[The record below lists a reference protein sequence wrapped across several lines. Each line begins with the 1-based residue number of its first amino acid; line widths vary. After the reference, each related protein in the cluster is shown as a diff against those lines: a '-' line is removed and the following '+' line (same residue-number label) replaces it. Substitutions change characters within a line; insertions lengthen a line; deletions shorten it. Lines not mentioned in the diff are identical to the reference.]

1 MSSVKKSRLGGVKTL
16 KVSGILDE
24 FEKDEVK
31 KGVDIVS
38 LFTSFGVHLEKKG
51 KSWMGRCP
59 WHEDSTPSLSVDLEK
74 GLYNCFG
81 CGESGD
87 AFDLVMKER
96 GLDFPSAV
104 KFLKG
109 ADFSQL
115 KSVPTPPKK
124 ETPKS
129 DKTEKLNKTP
139 EPLNSAETPLNGRK
153 LGDSQTDT
161 EAVDLKAIA
170 SFYHKALAKSQE
182 ARTYLEARGLTD
194 KKLWSRFQIGY
205 ADGSLLQVLS
215 STQQKELTE
224 RGLIRSS
231 GKEFFQ
237 GCLVFPL
244 LDEQGKVVSF
254 YGRSI
259 QAGTKPSHLYPPGPR
274 RGLIN
279 REALKVYSDQIIL
292 TESVI
297 DSLSLVQIG
306 VENAVPLYGTSGFTA
321 EHLEA
326 LQAERVQSVVLAL
339 DNDEPGRKASEK
351 IADQLSKEGF
361 STSITSPTKKKDW
374 NEEVLEGLTR
384 EGFESLLAEASPLEP
399 EKPKDAPVLEK
410 KGSRYLFTFGSLV
423 YRLLGVKENFISS
436 LRVNIQA
443 KKEGSE
449 DRYIDNVDLFSAR
462 SRTSFASN
470 LAYSFDLEKARVEKD
485 LLAIL
490 EALEEERDKA
500 FNQTEEEEIIL
511 TDEEIQLGMDL
522 LSSPDLFDRIS
533 SDTET
538 LGYVGEDV
546 NKRLLYIAASSRK
559 LDDPIS
565 VIVLSES
572 ASGKSYLVD
581 TIRKLIP
588 AEDVLAMTSLSE
600 QALNYLPED
609 GLMHKFLVM
618 GEAVHGDIV
627 EHQLREM
634 LSAKELS
641 RLVTTKDEKTG
652 ALTSRMVRKEVIVS
666 AIMSSTNYDINAE
679 NASRSFV
686 INTDESAEQT
696 RSIHKIQRK
705 KYSLER
711 YRAKEENIP
720 QIIHQHHCAQ
730 RLLEKRVIVNPFAD
744 LLDFPSS
751 MMRARRDHE
760 RFMDLIACVCFLR
773 QFQKEDQEEGGL
785 AYIACDLEDYR
796 VAHDLMQAILPSTL
810 TNFPKAAMGLYE
822 QVRELLQKKAEE
834 ERLEVEKVSVTQRE
848 IREATGL
855 SQMFVKR
862 NMKILCDYEYLIGS
876 GSGARGSKRSYRLF
890 KDEEL
895 ALIDLSVI
903 PSPEEMREKLE
914 NV

>member
-1 MSSVKKSRLGGVKTL
+1 MP
-16 KVSGILDE
+16 
-24 FEKDEVK
+24 
-31 KGVDIVS
+31 
-38 LFTSFGVHLEKKG
+38 
-51 KSWMGRCP
+51 CP
-59 WHEDSTPSLSVDLEK
+59 W
-74 GLYNCFG
+74 CR
-81 CGESGD
+81 SG
-87 AFDLVMKER
+87 
-96 GLDFPSAV
+96 
-104 KFLKG
+104 
-109 ADFSQL
+109 
-115 KSVPTPPKK
+115 
-124 ETPKS
+124 
-129 DKTEKLNKTP
+129 
-139 EPLNSAETPLNGRK
+139 
-153 LGDSQTDT
+153 
-161 EAVDLKAIA
+161 
-170 SFYHKALAKSQE
+170 
-182 ARTYLEARGLTD
+182 
-194 KKLWSRFQIGY
+194 W
-205 ADGSLLQVLS
+205 
-215 STQQKELTE
+215 
-224 RGLIRSS
+224 
-231 GKEFFQ
+231 
-237 GCLVFPL
+237 
-244 LDEQGKVVSF
+244 
-254 YGRSI
+254 
-259 QAGTKPSHLYPPGPR
+259 
-274 RGLIN
+274 
-279 REALKVYSDQIIL
+279 
-292 TESVI
+292 
-297 DSLSLVQIG
+297 
-306 VENAVPLYGTSGFTA
+306 ENVVPLYGTSGFTK

-361 STSITSPTKKKDW
+361 STSITSPTQKKDW
-374 NEEVLEGLTR
+374 NEEVLGGLTR
-384 EGFESLLAEASPLEP
+384 EGFESHLAEAGTLEP
-399 EKPKDAPVLEK
+399 EKSKDAPVLEK

-423 YRLLGVKENFISS
+423 YRLLGVKENFVSS

-470 LAYSFDLEKARVEKD
+470 LAYSFDLEKARIEKD

-511 TDEEIQLGMDL
+511 TDEEVQLGMDL

-533 SDTET
+533 QDTET

-696 RSIHKIQRK
+696 RSIHRVQRK
-705 KYSLER
+705 KYSL
-711 YRAKEENIP
+711 RA
-720 QIIHQHHCAQ
+720 
-730 RLLEKRVIVNPFAD
+730 
-744 LLDFPSS
+744 
-751 MMRARRDHE
+751 
-760 RFMDLIACVCFLR
+760 
-773 QFQKEDQEEGGL
+773 
-785 AYIACDLEDYR
+785 
-796 VAHDLMQAILPSTL
+796 LPSQGREHPPNHPPAPL
-810 TNFPKAAMGLYE
+810 RSAAYW
-822 QVRELLQKKAEE
+822 R
-834 ERLEVEKVSVTQRE
+834 
-848 IREATGL
+848 
-855 SQMFVKR
+855 
-862 NMKILCDYEYLIGS
+862 S
-876 GSGARGSKRSYRLF
+876 GSS
-890 KDEEL
+890 
-895 ALIDLSVI
+895 
-903 PSPEEMREKLE
+903 
-914 NV
+914 

>member
-1 MSSVKKSRLGGVKTL
+1 
-16 KVSGILDE
+16 
-24 FEKDEVK
+24 
-31 KGVDIVS
+31 
-38 LFTSFGVHLEKKG
+38 
-51 KSWMGRCP
+51 
-59 WHEDSTPSLSVDLEK
+59 
-74 GLYNCFG
+74 
-81 CGESGD
+81 
-87 AFDLVMKER
+87 
-96 GLDFPSAV
+96 
-104 KFLKG
+104 
-109 ADFSQL
+109 
-115 KSVPTPPKK
+115 
-124 ETPKS
+124 
-129 DKTEKLNKTP
+129 
-139 EPLNSAETPLNGRK
+139 
-153 LGDSQTDT
+153 
-161 EAVDLKAIA
+161 
-170 SFYHKALAKSQE
+170 
-182 ARTYLEARGLTD
+182 
-194 KKLWSRFQIGY
+194 
-205 ADGSLLQVLS
+205 
-215 STQQKELTE
+215 
-224 RGLIRSS
+224 
-231 GKEFFQ
+231 
-237 GCLVFPL
+237 
-244 LDEQGKVVSF
+244 
-254 YGRSI
+254 
-259 QAGTKPSHLYPPGPR
+259 
-274 RGLIN
+274 
-279 REALKVYSDQIIL
+279 
-292 TESVI
+292 VI
-297 DSLSLVQIG
+297 DALSLVQIG
-306 VENAVPLYGTSGFTA
+306 VENVVPLYGTSGFTK

-361 STSITSPTKKKDW
+361 STSITSPTQKKDW
-374 NEEVLEGLTR
+374 NEEVLGGLTR
-384 EGFESLLAEASPLEP
+384 EGFESHLAEAGTLEP
-399 EKPKDAPVLEK
+399 EKSKDAPVLEK

-423 YRLLGVKENFISS
+423 YRLLGVKENFVSS

-470 LAYSFDLEKARVEKD
+470 LAYSFDLEKARIEKD

-511 TDEEIQLGMDL
+511 TDEEVQLGMDL

-533 SDTET
+533 QDTET

-720 QIIHQHHCAQ
+720 RIIHQHHCAQ

-773 QFQKEDQEEGGL
+773 QFQKEAQEEGGL

-822 QVRELLQKKAEE
+822 QLREILHQKAKADE
-834 ERLEVEKVSVTQRE
+834 LEVEKVSVTQRE

>member
-1 MSSVKKSRLGGVKTL
+1 
-16 KVSGILDE
+16 
-24 FEKDEVK
+24 
-31 KGVDIVS
+31 
-38 LFTSFGVHLEKKG
+38 
-51 KSWMGRCP
+51 
-59 WHEDSTPSLSVDLEK
+59 
-74 GLYNCFG
+74 
-81 CGESGD
+81 
-87 AFDLVMKER
+87 
-96 GLDFPSAV
+96 
-104 KFLKG
+104 
-109 ADFSQL
+109 
-115 KSVPTPPKK
+115 
-124 ETPKS
+124 
-129 DKTEKLNKTP
+129 
-139 EPLNSAETPLNGRK
+139 
-153 LGDSQTDT
+153 
-161 EAVDLKAIA
+161 
-170 SFYHKALAKSQE
+170 
-182 ARTYLEARGLTD
+182 
-194 KKLWSRFQIGY
+194 
-205 ADGSLLQVLS
+205 
-215 STQQKELTE
+215 
-224 RGLIRSS
+224 
-231 GKEFFQ
+231 
-237 GCLVFPL
+237 
-244 LDEQGKVVSF
+244 VVSF

-259 QAGTKPSHLYPPGPR
+259 QAGAKPAHLYPPGPR
-274 RGLIN
+274 RGLVN
-279 REALKVYSDQIIL
+279 REALKVYRDQIIL

-297 DSLSLVQIG
+297 DALSLVQIG
-306 VENAVPLYGTSGFTA
+306 VENVVPLYGTSGFTK

-361 STSITSPTKKKDW
+361 STSITSPTQKKDW
-374 NEEVLEGLTR
+374 NEEVLGGLTR
-384 EGFESLLAEASPLEP
+384 EGFESHLAEAGTLEP
-399 EKPKDAPVLEK
+399 EKSKDAPVLEK

-423 YRLLGVKENFISS
+423 YRLLGVKENFVSS

-470 LAYSFDLEKARVEKD
+470 LAYSFDLEKARIEKD

-511 TDEEIQLGMDL
+511 TDEEVQLGMDL

-533 SDTET
+533 QDTET

-720 QIIHQHHCAQ
+720 RIIHQHHCAQ

-773 QFQKEDQEEGGL
+773 QFQKEAQEEGGL

-822 QVRELLQKKAEE
+822 QLREILHQKAKADE
-834 ERLEVEKVSVTQRE
+834 LEVEKVSVTQRE

>member
-1 MSSVKKSRLGGVKTL
+1 V
-16 KVSGILDE
+16 
-24 FEKDEVK
+24 
-31 KGVDIVS
+31 
-38 LFTSFGVHLEKKG
+38 
-51 KSWMGRCP
+51 
-59 WHEDSTPSLSVDLEK
+59 
-74 GLYNCFG
+74 
-81 CGESGD
+81 
-87 AFDLVMKER
+87 
-96 GLDFPSAV
+96 
-104 KFLKG
+104 
-109 ADFSQL
+109 
-115 KSVPTPPKK
+115 
-124 ETPKS
+124 
-129 DKTEKLNKTP
+129 
-139 EPLNSAETPLNGRK
+139 
-153 LGDSQTDT
+153 
-161 EAVDLKAIA
+161 
-170 SFYHKALAKSQE
+170 
-182 ARTYLEARGLTD
+182 
-194 KKLWSRFQIGY
+194 
-205 ADGSLLQVLS
+205 
-215 STQQKELTE
+215 
-224 RGLIRSS
+224 
-231 GKEFFQ
+231 
-237 GCLVFPL
+237 
-244 LDEQGKVVSF
+244 
-254 YGRSI
+254 
-259 QAGTKPSHLYPPGPR
+259 
-274 RGLIN
+274 N
-279 REALKVYSDQIIL
+279 REALKVYRDQIIL

-297 DSLSLVQIG
+297 DALSLVQIG
-306 VENAVPLYGTSGFTA
+306 VENVVPLYGTSGFTK

-326 LQAERVQSVVLAL
+326 LRAERVQSVVLAL

-351 IADQLSKEGF
+351 IADQLIKEGF
-361 STSITSPTKKKDW
+361 STSIISPTQKKDW

-384 EGFESLLAEASPLEP
+384 EGFESLLAEAGTLEP
-399 EKPKDAPVLEK
+399 EKPKDTPVLEK

-423 YRLLGVKENFISS
+423 YRLLGVKENFVSS

-511 TDEEIQLGMDL
+511 TEEEIQLGMDL

-533 SDTET
+533 QDTET

-720 QIIHQHHCAQ
+720 RIIHQHHCAQ
-730 RLLEKRVIVNPFAD
+730 RLLERRVIVNPFAD

-773 QFQKEDQEEGGL
+773 QFQKEEREEAGM

-796 VAHDLMQAILPSTL
+796 IAHDLMQSILPSTL
-810 TNFPKAAMGLYE
+810 TNFPKAAMGLYD
-822 QVRELLQKKAEE
+822 QVRELLQKKAEDE
-834 ERLEVEKVSVTQRE
+834 SLEVEKVSVTQRE

>member
-1 MSSVKKSRLGGVKTL
+1 
-16 KVSGILDE
+16 
-24 FEKDEVK
+24 
-31 KGVDIVS
+31 
-38 LFTSFGVHLEKKG
+38 
-51 KSWMGRCP
+51 
-59 WHEDSTPSLSVDLEK
+59 
-74 GLYNCFG
+74 
-81 CGESGD
+81 
-87 AFDLVMKER
+87 
-96 GLDFPSAV
+96 
-104 KFLKG
+104 
-109 ADFSQL
+109 
-115 KSVPTPPKK
+115 
-124 ETPKS
+124 
-129 DKTEKLNKTP
+129 
-139 EPLNSAETPLNGRK
+139 
-153 LGDSQTDT
+153 
-161 EAVDLKAIA
+161 
-170 SFYHKALAKSQE
+170 LAKSQE
-182 ARTYLEARGLTD
+182 ARAYLESRGLTD
-194 KKLWSRFQIGY
+194 KKLWGRFQIGY
-205 ADGSLLQVLS
+205 SDGSLLQVLS

-231 GKEFFQ
+231 GKEFFL

-244 LDEQGKVVSF
+244 LDERGKVVSF

-259 QAGTKPSHLYPPGPR
+259 QQDAKPSHLYPPGPR
-274 RGLIN
+274 RGLVN
-279 REALKVYSDQIIL
+279 REALKVYRDQIVL

-297 DSLSLVQIG
+297 DALSLVQIG
-306 VENAVPLYGTSGFTA
+306 VENVVPLYGTSGFTK

-351 IADQLSKEGF
+351 IADQLIKEGF
-361 STSITSPTKKKDW
+361 STSITSPTQKKDW

-384 EGFESLLAEASPLEP
+384 EGFEGLLAEAGILEP

-423 YRLLGVKENFISS
+423 YRLLGVKENFVSS

-511 TDEEIQLGMDL
+511 SEEEIQLGMDL

-533 SDTET
+533 QDTET

-720 QIIHQHHCAQ
+720 RIIHQHHCAQ

-773 QFQKEDQEEGGL
+773 QFQKEAQEEGGL

-796 VAHDLMQAILPSTL
+796 IAHDLMQAILPSTL

-822 QVRELLQKKAEE
+822 QLREILHQKARADE
-834 ERLEVEKVSVTQRE
+834 LEVEKVSVTQRE

-876 GSGARGSKRSYRLF
+876 GSGARGSKRAYRLF

>member
-1 MSSVKKSRLGGVKTL
+1 MSSIKKSRLGGVKTL

-38 LFTSFGVHLEKKG
+38 LFSSFGVHLEKKG
-51 KSWMGRCP
+51 KSWMGWCP
-59 WHEDSTPSLSVDLEK
+59 WHEDSTPSLSVDQEK

-124 ETPKS
+124 EPPKNV
-129 DKTEKLNKTP
+129 KTEKLNKTP
-139 EPLNSAETPLNGRK
+139 EPLNSVETPLNGAK
-153 LGDSQTDT
+153 QDSL
-161 EAVDLKAIA
+161 ESVDLKAIA
-170 SFYHKALAKSQE
+170 SFYHKTLAKSQE
-182 ARTYLEARGLTD
+182 ARAYLESRGITD
-194 KKLWSRFQIGY
+194 KKLWSRFQIGFS
-205 ADGSLLQVLS
+205 DGSLLQVLS

-297 DSLSLVQIG
+297 DALSLVQIG
-306 VENAVPLYGTSGFTA
+306 VENVVPLYGTSGFTA

-326 LQAERVQSVVLAL
+326 LRAERVQSVVLAL

-361 STSITSPTKKKDW
+361 STSIISPPKKKDW
-374 NEEVLEGLTR
+374 NEEVLGGFTR

-399 EKPKDAPVLEK
+399 EKPKDTPVLEK

-423 YRLLGVKENFISS
+423 YRLLGVKENFVSS

-533 SDTET
+533 QDTET

-666 AIMSSTNYDINAE
+666 AIMS
-679 NASRSFV
+679 
-686 INTDESAEQT
+686 
-696 RSIHKIQRK
+696 
-705 KYSLER
+705 
-711 YRAKEENIP
+711 
-720 QIIHQHHCAQ
+720 
-730 RLLEKRVIVNPFAD
+730 
-744 LLDFPSS
+744 
-751 MMRARRDHE
+751 
-760 RFMDLIACVCFLR
+760 
-773 QFQKEDQEEGGL
+773 
-785 AYIACDLEDYR
+785 
-796 VAHDLMQAILPSTL
+796 
-810 TNFPKAAMGLYE
+810 
-822 QVRELLQKKAEE
+822 
-834 ERLEVEKVSVTQRE
+834 
-848 IREATGL
+848 
-855 SQMFVKR
+855 
-862 NMKILCDYEYLIGS
+862 
-876 GSGARGSKRSYRLF
+876 
-890 KDEEL
+890 
-895 ALIDLSVI
+895 
-903 PSPEEMREKLE
+903 
-914 NV
+914 

>member
-1 MSSVKKSRLGGVKTL
+1 MSSIKKSRLGGVKTL

-31 KGVDIVS
+31 KGVDIIS
-38 LFTSFGVHLEKKG
+38 LFSSFGVHLEKRG

-59 WHEDSTPSLSVDLEK
+59 WHEDSTPSLSVDQEK

-87 AFDLVMKER
+87 AFDLVMKEK

-109 ADFSQL
+109 ADFSWL

-124 ETPKS
+124 EPPKS
-129 DKTEKLNKTP
+129 VKAENKENIP
-139 EPLNSAETPLNGRK
+139 EPLNSAEIPLKGAK
-153 LGDSQTDT
+153 QDSSETVS

-170 SFYHKALAKSQE
+170 SFYHKTLAKSQE
-182 ARTYLEARGLTD
+182 ARAYLESRGLTD

-205 ADGSLLQVLS
+205 SDGSLLQVLS
-215 STQQKELTE
+215 SSQQKELTE

-231 GKEFFQ
+231 GKEFFL

-244 LDEQGKVVSF
+244 LDERGKVVSF

-259 QAGTKPSHLYPPGPR
+259 QAGAKPAHLYPPGPR
-274 RGLIN
+274 RGLVN
-279 REALKVYSDQIIL
+279 REALKVYRDQIIL

-297 DSLSLVQIG
+297 DALSLVQIG
-306 VENAVPLYGTSGFTA
+306 VENVVPLFGTSGFTK

-326 LQAERVQSVVLAL
+326 VRAERVQSVVLAL

-351 IADQLSKEGF
+351 IADQLIKEGF
-361 STSITSPTKKKDW
+361 STSITSPTQKKDW

-384 EGFESLLAEASPLEP
+384 EGFEGLLAEAGILEP

-423 YRLLGVKENFISS
+423 YRLLGVKENFVSS

-511 TDEEIQLGMDL
+511 SEEEIQLGMDL

-533 SDTET
+533 QDTET

-720 QIIHQHHCAQ
+720 RIIHQHHCAQ

-773 QFQKEDQEEGGL
+773 QFQKEAQEEGGL

-796 VAHDLMQAILPSTL
+796 IAHDLMQAILPSTL

-822 QVRELLQKKAEE
+822 QLREILHQKAKVDE
-834 ERLEVEKVSVTQRE
+834 LEVEKVSVTQRE

>member
-1 MSSVKKSRLGGVKTL
+1 
-16 KVSGILDE
+16 
-24 FEKDEVK
+24 
-31 KGVDIVS
+31 
-38 LFTSFGVHLEKKG
+38 
-51 KSWMGRCP
+51 
-59 WHEDSTPSLSVDLEK
+59 
-74 GLYNCFG
+74 
-81 CGESGD
+81 
-87 AFDLVMKER
+87 
-96 GLDFPSAV
+96 
-104 KFLKG
+104 
-109 ADFSQL
+109 
-115 KSVPTPPKK
+115 
-124 ETPKS
+124 
-129 DKTEKLNKTP
+129 
-139 EPLNSAETPLNGRK
+139 
-153 LGDSQTDT
+153 
-161 EAVDLKAIA
+161 
-170 SFYHKALAKSQE
+170 
-182 ARTYLEARGLTD
+182 
-194 KKLWSRFQIGY
+194 
-205 ADGSLLQVLS
+205 
-215 STQQKELTE
+215 
-224 RGLIRSS
+224 
-231 GKEFFQ
+231 
-237 GCLVFPL
+237 
-244 LDEQGKVVSF
+244 VVSF

-259 QAGTKPSHLYPPGPR
+259 QAGAKPAHLYPPGPR
-274 RGLIN
+274 RGLVN
-279 REALKVYSDQIIL
+279 REALKVYRDQIIL

-297 DSLSLVQIG
+297 DALSLVQIG
-306 VENAVPLYGTSGFTA
+306 VENVVPLYGTSGFTK

-326 LQAERVQSVVLAL
+326 LRAERVQSVVLAL

-351 IADQLSKEGF
+351 IADQLIKEGF
-361 STSITSPTKKKDW
+361 STSIISPTQKKDW

-384 EGFESLLAEASPLEP
+384 EGFESLLAEAGTLEP
-399 EKPKDAPVLEK
+399 EKPKDTPVLEK

-423 YRLLGVKENFISS
+423 YRLLGVKENFVSS

-511 TDEEIQLGMDL
+511 TEEEIQLGMDL

-533 SDTET
+533 QDTET

-720 QIIHQHHCAQ
+720 RIIHQHHCAQ
-730 RLLEKRVIVNPFAD
+730 RLLERRVIVNPFAD

-773 QFQKEDQEEGGL
+773 QFQKEEREEAGM

-796 VAHDLMQAILPSTL
+796 IAHDLMQSILPSTL
-810 TNFPKAAMGLYE
+810 TNFPKAAMGLYD
-822 QVRELLQKKAEE
+822 QVRELLQKKAEDE
-834 ERLEVEKVSVTQRE
+834 SLEVEKVSVTQRE

>member
-1 MSSVKKSRLGGVKTL
+1 
-16 KVSGILDE
+16 
-24 FEKDEVK
+24 
-31 KGVDIVS
+31 
-38 LFTSFGVHLEKKG
+38 
-51 KSWMGRCP
+51 
-59 WHEDSTPSLSVDLEK
+59 
-74 GLYNCFG
+74 
-81 CGESGD
+81 
-87 AFDLVMKER
+87 
-96 GLDFPSAV
+96 
-104 KFLKG
+104 
-109 ADFSQL
+109 
-115 KSVPTPPKK
+115 
-124 ETPKS
+124 
-129 DKTEKLNKTP
+129 
-139 EPLNSAETPLNGRK
+139 
-153 LGDSQTDT
+153 
-161 EAVDLKAIA
+161 
-170 SFYHKALAKSQE
+170 
-182 ARTYLEARGLTD
+182 
-194 KKLWSRFQIGY
+194 
-205 ADGSLLQVLS
+205 
-215 STQQKELTE
+215 
-224 RGLIRSS
+224 
-231 GKEFFQ
+231 
-237 GCLVFPL
+237 
-244 LDEQGKVVSF
+244 
-254 YGRSI
+254 
-259 QAGTKPSHLYPPGPR
+259 
-274 RGLIN
+274 
-279 REALKVYSDQIIL
+279 
-292 TESVI
+292 
-297 DSLSLVQIG
+297 
-306 VENAVPLYGTSGFTA
+306 LYGTSGFTK

-351 IADQLSKEGF
+351 IADQLIKEGF
-361 STSITSPTKKKDW
+361 STSITSPTQKKDW
-374 NEEVLEGLTR
+374 NEEVLGGLTR
-384 EGFESLLAEASPLEP
+384 EGFESLLAEAGTLEP
-399 EKPKDAPVLEK
+399 EKPKDAPILEK

-423 YRLLGVKENFISS
+423 YRLLGVKENFVSS

-533 SDTET
+533 QDTET

-720 QIIHQHHCAQ
+720 RIIHQHHCAQ

-773 QFQKEDQEEGGL
+773 QFQKEAQEEGGL

-822 QVRELLQKKAEE
+822 QLREILHQKAKADE
-834 ERLEVEKVSVTQRE
+834 LEVEKVSVTQRE

>member
-38 LFTSFGVHLEKKG
+38 LFSSFGVHLEKKG

-59 WHEDSTPSLSVDLEK
+59 WHEDSTPSLSVDQEK

-109 ADFSQL
+109 ADFSSL

-124 ETPKS
+124 EPPKS
-129 DKTEKLNKTP
+129 VKAENEENTP
-139 EPLNSAETPLNGRK
+139 ELLNSAETPLNGAK
-153 LGDSQTDT
+153 QDSSETVS

-170 SFYHKALAKSQE
+170 SFYHKTLAKSQE
-182 ARTYLEARGLTD
+182 ARAYLEARGLTD
-194 KKLWSRFQIGY
+194 KKLWGRFQIGY
-205 ADGSLLQVLS
+205 SDGSLLQVLS

-279 REALKVYSDQIIL
+279 REALKVYRDQIIL

-306 VENAVPLYGTSGFTA
+306 VENVVPLYGTSGFTK

-351 IADQLSKEGF
+351 IADQLIKESF
-361 STSITSPTKKKDW
+361 STSIISPPKKKDW
-374 NEEVLEGLTR
+374 NEEVLEGFTR
-384 EGFESLLAEASPLEP
+384 EGFESLLAEAGTLEP
-399 EKPKDAPVLEK
+399 ERSKDAPVLEK

-423 YRLLGVKENFISS
+423 YRLLGVKENFVSS

-500 FNQTEEEEIIL
+500 FNQTEEEEIVL
-511 TDEEIQLGMDL
+511 TEEEIQLGMDL

-533 SDTET
+533 EDTET

-559 LDDPIS
+559 LSDPIS

-720 QIIHQHHCAQ
+720 RIIHQHHCAQ

-773 QFQKEDQEEGGL
+773 QFQKEAQEEGGL

-796 VAHDLMQAILPSTL
+796 IAHDLMQAILPSTL

-822 QVRELLQKKAEE
+822 QLREILHQKAKVDE
-834 ERLEVEKVSVTQRE
+834 LEVEKVSVTQRE

-876 GSGARGSKRSYRLF
+876 GSGARGSKRLQ
-890 KDEEL
+890 
-895 ALIDLSVI
+895 AL
-903 PSPEEMREKLE
+903 
-914 NV
+914 

>member
-1 MSSVKKSRLGGVKTL
+1 MGPVASRKST
-16 KVSGILDE
+16 
-24 FEKDEVK
+24 
-31 KGVDIVS
+31 
-38 LFTSFGVHLEKKG
+38 
-51 KSWMGRCP
+51 W
-59 WHEDSTPSLSVDLEK
+59 
-74 GLYNCFG
+74 
-81 CGESGD
+81 
-87 AFDLVMKER
+87 
-96 GLDFPSAV
+96 
-104 KFLKG
+104 
-109 ADFSQL
+109 
-115 KSVPTPPKK
+115 
-124 ETPKS
+124 
-129 DKTEKLNKTP
+129 
-139 EPLNSAETPLNGRK
+139 
-153 LGDSQTDT
+153 
-161 EAVDLKAIA
+161 
-170 SFYHKALAKSQE
+170 
-182 ARTYLEARGLTD
+182 
-194 KKLWSRFQIGY
+194 
-205 ADGSLLQVLS
+205 
-215 STQQKELTE
+215 
-224 RGLIRSS
+224 
-231 GKEFFQ
+231 
-237 GCLVFPL
+237 
-244 LDEQGKVVSF
+244 
-254 YGRSI
+254 
-259 QAGTKPSHLYPPGPR
+259 KPCR
-274 RGLIN
+274 
-279 REALKVYSDQIIL
+279 
-292 TESVI
+292 
-297 DSLSLVQIG
+297 
-306 VENAVPLYGTSGFTA
+306 
-321 EHLEA
+321 
-326 LQAERVQSVVLAL
+326 AERVQSVVLAL

-351 IADQLSKEGF
+351 IADQLIKEGF
-361 STSITSPTKKKDW
+361 STSITSPTQKKDW
-374 NEEVLEGLTR
+374 NEEVLGGLTR
-384 EGFESLLAEASPLEP
+384 EGFESLLAEAGTLEP

-423 YRLLGVKENFISS
+423 YRLLGVKENFVSS

-511 TDEEIQLGMDL
+511 SEEEIQLGMDL

-533 SDTET
+533 QDTET

-705 KYSLER
+705 KYSLETLPGQGR
-711 YRAKEENIP
+711 EHPPDHPPTPLRSA
-720 QIIHQHHCAQ
+720 
-730 RLLEKRVIVNPFAD
+730 LLEKRVIVNPFAD

-773 QFQKEDQEEGGL
+773 QFQKEAQEEGGL

-822 QVRELLQKKAEE
+822 QLRAILHQKAKADE
-834 ERLEVEKVSVTQRE
+834 LEVEKVSVTQRE

>member
-1 MSSVKKSRLGGVKTL
+1 LTWRRL
-16 KVSGILDE
+16 
-24 FEKDEVK
+24 
-31 KGVDIVS
+31 
-38 LFTSFGVHLEKKG
+38 
-51 KSWMGRCP
+51 
-59 WHEDSTPSLSVDLEK
+59 
-74 GLYNCFG
+74 
-81 CGESGD
+81 
-87 AFDLVMKER
+87 
-96 GLDFPSAV
+96 
-104 KFLKG
+104 
-109 ADFSQL
+109 
-115 KSVPTPPKK
+115 
-124 ETPKS
+124 
-129 DKTEKLNKTP
+129 
-139 EPLNSAETPLNGRK
+139 
-153 LGDSQTDT
+153 
-161 EAVDLKAIA
+161 
-170 SFYHKALAKSQE
+170 
-182 ARTYLEARGLTD
+182 
-194 KKLWSRFQIGY
+194 
-205 ADGSLLQVLS
+205 
-215 STQQKELTE
+215 
-224 RGLIRSS
+224 
-231 GKEFFQ
+231 
-237 GCLVFPL
+237 
-244 LDEQGKVVSF
+244 
-254 YGRSI
+254 
-259 QAGTKPSHLYPPGPR
+259 
-274 RGLIN
+274 
-279 REALKVYSDQIIL
+279 
-292 TESVI
+292 
-297 DSLSLVQIG
+297 
-306 VENAVPLYGTSGFTA
+306 
-321 EHLEA
+321 
-326 LQAERVQSVVLAL
+326 
-339 DNDEPGRKASEK
+339 
-351 IADQLSKEGF
+351 
-361 STSITSPTKKKDW
+361 
-374 NEEVLEGLTR
+374 
-384 EGFESLLAEASPLEP
+384 
-399 EKPKDAPVLEK
+399 
-410 KGSRYLFTFGSLV
+410 
-423 YRLLGVKENFISS
+423 
-436 LRVNIQA
+436 
-443 KKEGSE
+443 
-449 DRYIDNVDLFSAR
+449 
-462 SRTSFASN
+462 
-470 LAYSFDLEKARVEKD
+470 RVEKD

-511 TDEEIQLGMDL
+511 SEEEIQLGMDL

-533 SDTET
+533 QDTET

-720 QIIHQHHCAQ
+720 RIIHQHHCAQ

-744 LLDFPSS
+744 FLDFPSS

-773 QFQKEDQEEGGL
+773 QFQKEAQEEGGL

-822 QVRELLQKKAEE
+822 QLRAILHQKAKADE
-834 ERLEVEKVSVTQRE
+834 LEVEKVSVTQRE

-903 PSPEEMREKLE
+903 PSPKR
-914 NV
+914 

>member
-1 MSSVKKSRLGGVKTL
+1 
-16 KVSGILDE
+16 
-24 FEKDEVK
+24 
-31 KGVDIVS
+31 
-38 LFTSFGVHLEKKG
+38 
-51 KSWMGRCP
+51 
-59 WHEDSTPSLSVDLEK
+59 
-74 GLYNCFG
+74 
-81 CGESGD
+81 
-87 AFDLVMKER
+87 
-96 GLDFPSAV
+96 
-104 KFLKG
+104 
-109 ADFSQL
+109 
-115 KSVPTPPKK
+115 
-124 ETPKS
+124 
-129 DKTEKLNKTP
+129 
-139 EPLNSAETPLNGRK
+139 
-153 LGDSQTDT
+153 
-161 EAVDLKAIA
+161 
-170 SFYHKALAKSQE
+170 
-182 ARTYLEARGLTD
+182 
-194 KKLWSRFQIGY
+194 
-205 ADGSLLQVLS
+205 
-215 STQQKELTE
+215 
-224 RGLIRSS
+224 
-231 GKEFFQ
+231 
-237 GCLVFPL
+237 
-244 LDEQGKVVSF
+244 
-254 YGRSI
+254 
-259 QAGTKPSHLYPPGPR
+259 
-274 RGLIN
+274 
-279 REALKVYSDQIIL
+279 
-292 TESVI
+292 VI
-297 DSLSLVQIG
+297 DALSLVQIG
-306 VENAVPLYGTSGFTA
+306 VENVVPLYGTSGFTK

-361 STSITSPTKKKDW
+361 STSITSPTQKKDW
-374 NEEVLEGLTR
+374 NEEVLGGLTR
-384 EGFESLLAEASPLEP
+384 EGFESHLAEAGTLEP
-399 EKPKDAPVLEK
+399 EKSKDAPVLEK

-423 YRLLGVKENFISS
+423 YRLLGVKENFVSS

-511 TDEEIQLGMDL
+511 SEEEIQLGMDL

-533 SDTET
+533 QDTET

-720 QIIHQHHCAQ
+720 RIIHQHHCAQ

-773 QFQKEDQEEGGL
+773 QFQKEAQEEGGL

-822 QVRELLQKKAEE
+822 QLRAILHQKAKADE
-834 ERLEVEKVSVTQRE
+834 LEVEKVSVTQRE

>member
-1 MSSVKKSRLGGVKTL
+1 
-16 KVSGILDE
+16 
-24 FEKDEVK
+24 
-31 KGVDIVS
+31 
-38 LFTSFGVHLEKKG
+38 
-51 KSWMGRCP
+51 
-59 WHEDSTPSLSVDLEK
+59 
-74 GLYNCFG
+74 
-81 CGESGD
+81 
-87 AFDLVMKER
+87 
-96 GLDFPSAV
+96 
-104 KFLKG
+104 
-109 ADFSQL
+109 
-115 KSVPTPPKK
+115 
-124 ETPKS
+124 
-129 DKTEKLNKTP
+129 
-139 EPLNSAETPLNGRK
+139 
-153 LGDSQTDT
+153 
-161 EAVDLKAIA
+161 
-170 SFYHKALAKSQE
+170 
-182 ARTYLEARGLTD
+182 
-194 KKLWSRFQIGY
+194 
-205 ADGSLLQVLS
+205 
-215 STQQKELTE
+215 
-224 RGLIRSS
+224 
-231 GKEFFQ
+231 
-237 GCLVFPL
+237 
-244 LDEQGKVVSF
+244 
-254 YGRSI
+254 
-259 QAGTKPSHLYPPGPR
+259 
-274 RGLIN
+274 
-279 REALKVYSDQIIL
+279 
-292 TESVI
+292 
-297 DSLSLVQIG
+297 
-306 VENAVPLYGTSGFTA
+306 
-321 EHLEA
+321 
-326 LQAERVQSVVLAL
+326 
-339 DNDEPGRKASEK
+339 
-351 IADQLSKEGF
+351 
-361 STSITSPTKKKDW
+361 
-374 NEEVLEGLTR
+374 
-384 EGFESLLAEASPLEP
+384 LAEAGTLEP
-399 EKPKDAPVLEK
+399 EKPKDAPILEK

-423 YRLLGVKENFISS
+423 YRLLGVKENFVSS

-705 KYSLER
+705 KYS
-711 YRAKEENIP
+711 
-720 QIIHQHHCAQ
+720 
-730 RLLEKRVIVNPFAD
+730 
-744 LLDFPSS
+744 
-751 MMRARRDHE
+751 
-760 RFMDLIACVCFLR
+760 
-773 QFQKEDQEEGGL
+773 
-785 AYIACDLEDYR
+785 
-796 VAHDLMQAILPSTL
+796 
-810 TNFPKAAMGLYE
+810 
-822 QVRELLQKKAEE
+822 
-834 ERLEVEKVSVTQRE
+834 
-848 IREATGL
+848 
-855 SQMFVKR
+855 
-862 NMKILCDYEYLIGS
+862 
-876 GSGARGSKRSYRLF
+876 
-890 KDEEL
+890 
-895 ALIDLSVI
+895 
-903 PSPEEMREKLE
+903 
-914 NV
+914 

>member
-1 MSSVKKSRLGGVKTL
+1 
-16 KVSGILDE
+16 
-24 FEKDEVK
+24 
-31 KGVDIVS
+31 
-38 LFTSFGVHLEKKG
+38 LE
-51 KSWMGRCP
+51 S
-59 WHEDSTPSLSVDLEK
+59 
-74 GLYNCFG
+74 
-81 CGESGD
+81 
-87 AFDLVMKER
+87 
-96 GLDFPSAV
+96 
-104 KFLKG
+104 
-109 ADFSQL
+109 
-115 KSVPTPPKK
+115 
-124 ETPKS
+124 
-129 DKTEKLNKTP
+129 
-139 EPLNSAETPLNGRK
+139 
-153 LGDSQTDT
+153 
-161 EAVDLKAIA
+161 VDLKAIA
-170 SFYHKALAKSQE
+170 SFYHKTLAKSQE
-182 ARTYLEARGLTD
+182 ARAYLESRGITD
-194 KKLWSRFQIGY
+194 KKLWSRFQIGFS
-205 ADGSLLQVLS
+205 DGSLLQVLS

-297 DSLSLVQIG
+297 DALSLVQIG
-306 VENAVPLYGTSGFTA
+306 VENVVPLYGTSGFTA

-326 LQAERVQSVVLAL
+326 LRAERVQSVVLAL

-361 STSITSPTKKKDW
+361 STSIISPPKKKDW
-374 NEEVLEGLTR
+374 NEEVLGGFTR

-399 EKPKDAPVLEK
+399 EKPKDTPVLEK

-423 YRLLGVKENFISS
+423 YRLLGVKENFVSS

-533 SDTET
+533 QDTET

-720 QIIHQHHCAQ
+720 RIIHQHHCA
-730 RLLEKRVIVNPFAD
+730 
-744 LLDFPSS
+744 
-751 MMRARRDHE
+751 
-760 RFMDLIACVCFLR
+760 
-773 QFQKEDQEEGGL
+773 
-785 AYIACDLEDYR
+785 
-796 VAHDLMQAILPSTL
+796 
-810 TNFPKAAMGLYE
+810 
-822 QVRELLQKKAEE
+822 
-834 ERLEVEKVSVTQRE
+834 
-848 IREATGL
+848 
-855 SQMFVKR
+855 
-862 NMKILCDYEYLIGS
+862 S
-876 GSGARGSKRSYRLF
+876 GSLRNGSL
-890 KDEEL
+890 
-895 ALIDLSVI
+895 
-903 PSPEEMREKLE
+903 
-914 NV
+914 

>member
-38 LFTSFGVHLEKKG
+38 LFASFGVHLEKKG

-59 WHEDSTPSLSVDLEK
+59 WHEDSTPSLSVDQEK

-139 EPLNSAETPLNGRK
+139 EPLNSVEISLDGGK
-153 LGDSQTDT
+153 QDSS
-161 EAVDLKAIA
+161 ESVDLKAIA

-182 ARTYLEARGLTD
+182 ARAYLESRGLTD

-224 RGLIRSS
+224 RGVIRSS
-231 GKEFFQ
+231 GKEFFL

-244 LDEQGKVVSF
+244 LDERGKVVSF

-259 QAGTKPSHLYPPGPR
+259 QQDAKPSHLYPPGPR
-274 RGLIN
+274 RGLVN
-279 REALKVYSDQIIL
+279 REALKVYRDQIIL

-297 DSLSLVQIG
+297 DALSLVQIG
-306 VENAVPLYGTSGFTA
+306 VENVVPLYGTSGFTK

-361 STSITSPTKKKDW
+361 STSIISPPKKKDW
-374 NEEVLEGLTR
+374 NEEVLGGFTR
-384 EGFESLLAEASPLEP
+384 EGFESLLAESGTLEP
-399 EKPKDAPVLEK
+399 EKPKDTPILEK

-423 YRLLGVKENFISS
+423 YRLLGVKENFVSS

-533 SDTET
+533 QDTET

-720 QIIHQHHCAQ
+720 RIIHQHHCAQ

-822 QVRELLQKKAEE
+822 QLRAILHQKAKADE
-834 ERLEVEKVSVTQRE
+834 LEVEKVSVTQRE

>member
-1 MSSVKKSRLGGVKTL
+1 MSLIKKSRLGGVKTL

-31 KGVDIVS
+31 KSVDIVS

-59 WHEDSTPSLSVDLEK
+59 WHEDSTPSLSVDQEK

-109 ADFSQL
+109 ADFSSL
-115 KSVPTPPKK
+115 KSVPLPPKK
-124 ETPKS
+124 APSQSAKSENKENTPG
-129 DKTEKLNKTP
+129 
-139 EPLNSAETPLNGRK
+139 PLNRAENPLYGGRLNIEDK
-153 LGDSQTDT
+153 GA
-161 EAVDLKAIA
+161 EKEIVDLESIA
-170 SFYHKALAKSQE
+170 NFYHKALAKSPE
-182 ARTYLEARGLTD
+182 ASAYLESRGLTD

-205 ADGSLLQVLS
+205 AGGSLPDVLS
-215 STQQKELTE
+215 SDQKRALQTA
-224 RGLIRSS
+224 GLITEK
-231 GKEFFQ
+231 GGEFLYS
-237 GCLVFPL
+237 CIVIPL
-244 LDEQGKVVSF
+244 LDESGKVVSF

-259 QAGTKPSHLYPPGPR
+259 QKDSKLPHRYLPGPR
-274 RGLIN
+274 KGLVN
-279 REALKVYSDQIIL
+279 RTALKVYRDQIIL

-297 DSLSLVQIG
+297 DALSLAQIG
-306 VENAVPLYGTSGFTA
+306 IENVVPLYGTNGFTDD
-321 EHLEA
+321 HLKA
-326 LQAERVQSVVLAL
+326 LREERVKTVVLAL
-339 DNDEPGRKASEK
+339 DNDDPGRKASEK
-351 IADQLSKEGF
+351 IAEKLTAENI
-361 STSITSPTKKKDW
+361 STSIISPPKKKDW
-374 NEEVLEGLTR
+374 SEEVLGGFTR
-384 EGFESLLAEASPLEP
+384 EDFESLLASASSREP
-399 EKPKDAPVLEK
+399 EKAKDAPVLEK

-423 YRLLGVKENFISS
+423 YRLLGVKENFVSS

-470 LAYSFDLEKARVEKD
+470 LAYSFSLEKARVEKD

-500 FNQTEEEEIIL
+500 FNQTEEEEIVL
-511 TDEEIQLGMDL
+511 TKEEIQLGMDL
-522 LSSPDLFDRIS
+522 LRSPDLFDRIS
-533 SDTET
+533 QDTET

-720 QIIHQHHCAQ
+720 RIIHQHHCAQ

-773 QFQKEDQEEGGL
+773 QFQKEAKEEAGL
-785 AYIACDLEDYR
+785 AYIDCDLEDYR

-810 TNFPKAAMGLYE
+810 TNFPKAAMGLYD
-822 QVRELLQKKAEE
+822 QVR
-834 ERLEVEKVSVTQRE
+834 R
-848 IREATGL
+848 ATAKEG
-855 SQMFVKR
+855 R
-862 NMKILCDYEYLIGS
+862 RGA
-876 GSGARGSKRSYRLF
+876 ARGREGECHSAGDQGGHRSLTDVRQKEHEDPL
-890 KDEEL
+890 
-895 ALIDLSVI
+895 
-903 PSPEEMREKLE
+903 
-914 NV
+914 

>member
-38 LFTSFGVHLEKKG
+38 LFSSFGVHLEKRG

-59 WHEDSTPSLSVDLEK
+59 WHEDSTPSLSVDQEK

-87 AFDLVMKER
+87 AFDLVMKEK
-96 GLDFPSAV
+96 GLDFPSAL

-109 ADFSQL
+109 ADFSSL
-115 KSVPTPPKK
+115 KSVPTPPKIVP
-124 ETPKS
+124 PKS
-129 DKTEKLNKTP
+129 VIVEKLNKTP
-139 EPLNSAETPLNGRK
+139 EPLNSTETPLNGGK
-153 LGDSQTDT
+153 QDSSETVS

-182 ARTYLEARGLTD
+182 ARAYLESRGLTD

-205 ADGSLLQVLS
+205 ADGSLLQVLFS
-215 STQQKELTE
+215 SQQKELTE

-231 GKEFFQ
+231 GQEFFQ

-259 QAGTKPSHLYPPGPR
+259 QAGAKPAHLYPPGPR
-274 RGLIN
+274 RGLVN
-279 REALKVYSDQIIL
+279 REALKVYRDQIIL

-297 DSLSLVQIG
+297 DALSLVQIG
-306 VENAVPLYGTSGFTA
+306 VENVVPLYGTSGFTK

-326 LQAERVQSVVLAL
+326 LRAERVQSVVLAL

-351 IADQLSKEGF
+351 IADQLIKEGF
-361 STSITSPTKKKDW
+361 STSIISPTQKKDW

-384 EGFESLLAEASPLEP
+384 EGFESLLAEAGTLEP
-399 EKPKDAPVLEK
+399 EKPKDTPVLEK

-423 YRLLGVKENFISS
+423 YRLLGVKENFVSS

-511 TDEEIQLGMDL
+511 TEEEIQLGMDL

-533 SDTET
+533 QDTET

-546 NKRLLYIAASSRK
+546 NKRLLYITASSRK

-720 QIIHQHHCAQ
+720 RIIHQHHCAQ
-730 RLLEKRVIVNPFAD
+730 RLLERRVIVNPFAD

-773 QFQKEDQEEGGL
+773 QFQKEEREEAGM

-796 VAHDLMQAILPSTL
+796 IAHDLMQSILPSTL
-810 TNFPKAAMGLYE
+810 TNFPKAAMGLYD
-822 QVRELLQKKAEE
+822 QVRELLQKKAEDE
-834 ERLEVEKVSVTQRE
+834 SLEVEKVSVTQRE

>member
-1 MSSVKKSRLGGVKTL
+1 
-16 KVSGILDE
+16 
-24 FEKDEVK
+24 
-31 KGVDIVS
+31 
-38 LFTSFGVHLEKKG
+38 
-51 KSWMGRCP
+51 
-59 WHEDSTPSLSVDLEK
+59 
-74 GLYNCFG
+74 
-81 CGESGD
+81 
-87 AFDLVMKER
+87 
-96 GLDFPSAV
+96 
-104 KFLKG
+104 
-109 ADFSQL
+109 
-115 KSVPTPPKK
+115 
-124 ETPKS
+124 
-129 DKTEKLNKTP
+129 
-139 EPLNSAETPLNGRK
+139 
-153 LGDSQTDT
+153 
-161 EAVDLKAIA
+161 
-170 SFYHKALAKSQE
+170 
-182 ARTYLEARGLTD
+182 
-194 KKLWSRFQIGY
+194 
-205 ADGSLLQVLS
+205 
-215 STQQKELTE
+215 
-224 RGLIRSS
+224 
-231 GKEFFQ
+231 
-237 GCLVFPL
+237 
-244 LDEQGKVVSF
+244 VSF

-259 QAGTKPSHLYPPGPR
+259 QAGAKPAHLYPPGPR
-274 RGLIN
+274 RGLVN
-279 REALKVYSDQIIL
+279 REALKVYRDQIIL

-297 DSLSLVQIG
+297 DALSLVQIG
-306 VENAVPLYGTSGFTA
+306 VENVVPLYGTSGFTK

-361 STSITSPTKKKDW
+361 STSITSPTQKKDW
-374 NEEVLEGLTR
+374 NEEVLGGLTR
-384 EGFESLLAEASPLEP
+384 EGFESHLAEAGTLEP
-399 EKPKDAPVLEK
+399 EKSKDAPVLEK

-423 YRLLGVKENFISS
+423 YRLLGVKENFVSS

-470 LAYSFDLEKARVEKD
+470 LAYSFDLEKARIEKD

-511 TDEEIQLGMDL
+511 TDEEVQLGMDL

-533 SDTET
+533 QDTET

-720 QIIHQHHCAQ
+720 RIIHQHHCAQ

-773 QFQKEDQEEGGL
+773 QFQKEAQEEGGL

-822 QVRELLQKKAEE
+822 QLREILHQKAKADE
-834 ERLEVEKVSVTQRE
+834 LEVEKVSVTQRE

>member
-1 MSSVKKSRLGGVKTL
+1 MSSIKKSRLGGVKTL

-38 LFTSFGVHLEKKG
+38 LFSSFGVHLEKKG

-59 WHEDSTPSLSVDLEK
+59 WHEDSTPSLSVDQEK

-124 ETPKS
+124 EPPKNV
-129 DKTEKLNKTP
+129 KTEKLNKTP
-139 EPLNSAETPLNGRK
+139 EPLNSVETPLNGAK
-153 LGDSQTDT
+153 QDSL
-161 EAVDLKAIA
+161 ESVDLKAIA
-170 SFYHKALAKSQE
+170 SFYHKTLAKSQE
-182 ARTYLEARGLTD
+182 ARAYLESRGITD
-194 KKLWSRFQIGY
+194 KKLWSRFQIGFS
-205 ADGSLLQVLS
+205 DGSLLQVLS

-297 DSLSLVQIG
+297 DALSLVQIG
-306 VENAVPLYGTSGFTA
+306 VENVVPLYGTSGFTA

-326 LQAERVQSVVLAL
+326 LRAERVQSVVLAL

-361 STSITSPTKKKDW
+361 STSIISPPKKKDW
-374 NEEVLEGLTR
+374 NEEVLGGFTR

-399 EKPKDAPVLEK
+399 EKPKDTPVLEK

-423 YRLLGVKENFISS
+423 YRLLGVKENFVSS

-533 SDTET
+533 QDTET

-720 QIIHQHHCAQ
+720 RIIHQHHCAQ

-773 QFQKEDQEEGGL
+773 QFQKEAQEEGGL

>member
-1 MSSVKKSRLGGVKTL
+1 
-16 KVSGILDE
+16 
-24 FEKDEVK
+24 
-31 KGVDIVS
+31 
-38 LFTSFGVHLEKKG
+38 
-51 KSWMGRCP
+51 MGRCP
-59 WHEDSTPSLSVDLEK
+59 WHEDSTPSLSVDQEK
-74 GLYNCFG
+74 GFYNCFG

-87 AFDLVMKER
+87 AFDLVMKEK

-109 ADFSQL
+109 ADFSWL

-124 ETPKS
+124 EPPKS
-129 DKTEKLNKTP
+129 VKAENKENIP
-139 EPLNSAETPLNGRK
+139 EPLNSAEIPLKGAK
-153 LGDSQTDT
+153 QDSSETVS

-170 SFYHKALAKSQE
+170 SFYHKTLAKSQE
-182 ARTYLEARGLTD
+182 ARAYLESRGLTD

-205 ADGSLLQVLS
+205 SDGSLLQVLS

-231 GKEFFQ
+231 GKEFFH

-244 LDEQGKVVSF
+244 LDARGKVVSF

-259 QAGTKPSHLYPPGPR
+259 QAGAKPAHLYPPGPR
-274 RGLIN
+274 RGLVN
-279 REALKVYSDQIIL
+279 REALKVYRDQIIL

-297 DSLSLVQIG
+297 DALSLVQIG
-306 VENAVPLYGTSGFTA
+306 VENVVPLFGTSGFTK

-351 IADQLSKEGF
+351 IADQLIKEGF
-361 STSITSPTKKKDW
+361 STSIISPPKKKDW
-374 NEEVLEGLTR
+374 NEEVLVGFTR
-384 EGFESLLAEASPLEP
+384 EGFESLLAEAGTLEP
-399 EKPKDAPVLEK
+399 EKPKDTPILEK

-423 YRLLGVKENFISS
+423 YRLLGVKENFVSS

-485 LLAIL
+485 LLTIL

-533 SDTET
+533 QDTET

-696 RSIHKIQRK
+696 RSIHRVQRK

-711 YRAKEENIP
+711 YRAKEDNIP
-720 QIIHQHHCAQ
+720 RIIHQHHCAQ

-822 QVRELLQKKAEE
+822 QLREILHQKAKTDE
-834 ERLEVEKVSVTQRE
+834 LEVEKVSVTQRE